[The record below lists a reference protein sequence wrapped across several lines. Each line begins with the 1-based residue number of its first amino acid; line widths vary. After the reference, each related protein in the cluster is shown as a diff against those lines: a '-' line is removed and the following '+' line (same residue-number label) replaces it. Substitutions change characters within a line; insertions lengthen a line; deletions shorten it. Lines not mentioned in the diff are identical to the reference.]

1 MDARVHILCHC
12 WNSVKTEMFAPQ
24 NDHVN
29 VNILSTSSCCIWAGI
44 IKPEVNPAEAEYI
57 SQ

>member
-1 MDARVHILCHC
+1 M
-12 WNSVKTEMFAPQ
+12 KTEMFAPQ

-29 VNILSTSSCCIWAGI
+29 VNILLTSSCCIWAGI